1 MKIIEKQFLVTATMT
16 VVVIGLLMAAVLD
29 HYKRPKGET
38 GHVPLVPLYFL
49 AGCVGGITNHY
60 RRLQSLPLT
69 EEQLT
74 SITSPYSFIIQ
85 SIASPCLGGV
95 FAVTLYLAFGSSL
108 IKGPLFPEFTGAGE
122 PYNSDEGLKGLF
134 DLIPCTNK
142 DVAMMFIWAFVAG
155 FSERFV
161 PNWLDKLALDANDG
175 AHVRKPPQP
184 TGSLP
189 HIRETPQEA
198 PSQGQ
203 PVHSADERTGAE
215 DRDA

>member
-16 VVVIGLLMAAVLD
+16 IVVIALLMAAVLD
-29 HYKRPKGET
+29 HYLSST

-60 RRLQSLPLT
+60 RRLQSLPFT

-95 FAVTLYLAFGSSL
+95 FAVTLYLAFGS
-108 IKGPLFPEFTGAGE
+108 KMVEGPLFPAFTGDDE
-122 PYNSDEGLKGLF
+122 LYNSDNGLKGLF
-134 DLIPCTNK
+134 LLIPCRNK
-142 DVAMMFIWAFVAG
+142 DVAMMFIWAFLAG

-161 PNWLDKLALDANDG
+161 PNWLDKLAVDANDR
-175 AHVRKPPQP
+175 APVKRPPQP
-184 TGSLP
+184 TGSLT
-189 HIRETPQEA
+189 HIRETPQET

-203 PVHSADERTGAE
+203 PVQSADERTDTE
-215 DRDA
+215 QRDA